1 MSAHASSWNERRWRE
16 LLARS
21 RFEREYRPLLRR
33 LASLARL
40 KYRLAWEDCEE
51 LAADTLLS
59 FHQELTRGGGVRE
72 DGAYLARVLR
82 NRALDHKKALRRD
95 KRSAGETVTLGTVE
109 NVGSDPQ
116 LDATV
121 ATREELRHLAEVA
134 REVLSS
140 QELEIVLLSKLGL
153 SRSEIAVRHGLS
165 VRQVERWLE
174 RSQRKLDQ
182 GADALR
188 AHGRCQMLALTI
200 SEIKTGRIGPE
211 HPRYRA
217 AVEHLDDCWRCRAT
231 VPVNERNAA

>member
-1 MSAHASSWNERRWRE
+1 MSAHGSSQNDVRWQQ

-21 RFEREYRPLLRR
+21 RFEREYGPLLRQ
-33 LASLARL
+33 LAVRARF

-59 FHQELTRGGGVRE
+59 FHQELARGGGVRE

-82 NRALDHKKALRRD
+82 NRALDHKKAVRRE
-95 KRSAGETVTLGTVE
+95 KRGAFDTVPLAIGQDD
-109 NVGSDPQ
+109 GLDPQ

-121 ATREELRHLAEVA
+121 AEREELRHLAELA
-134 REVLSS
+134 REVLSP
-140 QELEIVLLSKLGL
+140 QELEIMLLSKLGL
-153 SRSEIAVRHGLS
+153 SRSEIGARHGLS
-165 VRQVERWLE
+165 VRQVERSLE

-182 GADALR
+182 AVEALR

-211 HPRYRA
+211 HPRYQVA
-217 AVEHLDDCWRCRAT
+217 AEHLDGCWRCRGAA
-231 VPVNERNAA
+231 PVNERKAV